1 MALQEVYHLMIF
13 MPQPISITIQNQK
26 KYQMIRQF
34 QILLKSFNQKIHHSL
49 LRQKIFQNSIHL
61 LNLVET
67 SLLKPKNLMSIHM
80 VKSKILK
87 IDQMQLFIFKILMEE
102 VQLKNLI
109 QLIKVQFL
117 LTQPLK
123 KLQDRMCKYLQTLS

>member
-102 VQLKNLI
+102 VQLKNLF

-117 LTQPLK
+117 
-123 KLQDRMCKYLQTLS
+123 